1 MKDWMNY
8 YDVSPTGVVKSIERD
23 YVDSR
28 GRRRHVKSHILK
40 TSEDRYGYEKVA
52 LSCGG
57 KRIDSTVGRLVAEK
71 YIPNPHD
78 LPQVNHKNENKF
90 DNRIDNLEWCTQI
103 YNTRYGSRTRRS
115 AATRSIPVI
124 CECPDGAEIH
134 FESASQA
141 ARTLSLRQGNIS
153 ACIRGEQKQTGGYSF
168 RIDKEEAV

>member
-28 GRRRHVKSHILK
+28 GRRRHVKSHVLK
-40 TSEDRYGYEKVA
+40 TSEDRYGYE
-52 LSCGG
+52 
-57 KRIDSTVGRLVAEK
+57 
-71 YIPNPHD
+71 
-78 LPQVNHKNENKF
+78 NKF
-90 DNRIDNLEWCTQI
+90 DNRIENLEWCTQI

-124 CECPDGAEIH
+124 CECPDGTEIH

-168 RIDKEEAV
+168 RIDKKGGSINA

>member
-28 GRRRHVKSHILK
+28 GRRRHVKSHVLK
-40 TSEDRYGYEKVA
+40 TSEDRYGYE
-52 LSCGG
+52 
-57 KRIDSTVGRLVAEK
+57 
-71 YIPNPHD
+71 
-78 LPQVNHKNENKF
+78 NKF
-90 DNRIDNLEWCTQI
+90 DNRIENLEWCTQI

-124 CECPDGAEIH
+124 CECPDGTEIH

-153 ACIRGEQKQTGGYSF
+153 AYIRGEQKQTGGYSF
-168 RIDKEEAV
+168 RIDKKEAV